1 MSSQHCLLF
10 KLFIFIPIKYKIKYF
25 CAIPLLDGKIMK
37 DNRTAM
43 KSCSSKTYNLVCD
56 GRLVFVCI
64 KRKLMG
70 HTDVIPLILMIG
82 CNATEVTFVVAS
94 IYRTKFEGYSN
105 LIEYVFISN

>member
-1 MSSQHCLLF
+1 MN
-10 KLFIFIPIKYKIKYF
+10 
-25 CAIPLLDGKIMK
+25 D
-37 DNRTAM
+37 DRTAM

-56 GRLVFVCI
+56 GRLVFVYTCI
-64 KRKLMG
+64 GKKTLMG
-70 HTDVIPLILMIG
+70 HTDVIPLILVIG